1 LWLKNLP
8 KLKPTQVV
16 DGREPRVWMMSGKD
30 RWKNRSRTYI
40 GVAKA
45 MADQWGAG
53 TLPAPIEQLSL
64 GI

>member
-1 LWLKNLP
+1 
-8 KLKPTQVV
+8 
-16 DGREPRVWMMSGKD
+16 MMSGKD